1 MKTIRWGILGT
12 GGIARKFAEA
22 LALLPDA
29 KLVSVGSRTQ
39 AAADDFARTWKV
51 PHAYGSY
58 REAANDPETDVVY
71 VATIHPLHYENCLDC
86 LQAGKAILCEKPFT
100 INAAQ
105 AAEVVA
111 LARQK
116 KIFLMEAMWTRYFP
130 VFGKVRELLAEN
142 AVGEILLVQADF
154 AFKPAYNPKG
164 RLYNPELGG
173 GALMDIGV
181 YPVSLASMVFGE
193 APRRILSSAILG
205 PTGVDEQAAVL
216 FEYGGGRQASLTFSF
231 RYESSLE
238 ANIIGAEGRIRIER
252 PWWYPHAL
260 TLVRRGRE
268 DVKISLPFVGNGYTH
283 EAAEV
288 MDCLRA
294 GRTESGRMPLEES
307 LRIMQTLDAIRFD
320 WGLKY
325 PGD

>member
-1 MKTIRWGILGT
+1 MKTVRWGILGT

-22 LALLPDA
+22 LSLLPDA

-39 AAADDFARTWKV
+39 AAADDFARTWKI
-51 PHAYGSY
+51 PHAHGSY
-58 REAANDPETDVVY
+58 REAANDPETDVIY

-86 LQAGKAILCEKPFT
+86 LKAGKAILCEKPFT

-260 TLVRRGRE
+260 TLVRWGRE
-268 DVKISLPFVGNGYTH
+268 DVKISLPYLGNGYTH

>member
-1 MKTIRWGILGT
+1 MKTVRWGILGT

-22 LALLPDA
+22 LTLLPDA

-39 AAADDFARTWKV
+39 AAADVFARTWKIS
-51 PHAYGSY
+51 HAYGSY

-86 LQAGKAILCEKPFT
+86 LKAGKAILCEKPFT

-116 KIFLMEAMWTRYFP
+116 NIFLMEAMWTRYFP
-130 VFGKVRELLAEN
+130 VFGKLRELLAEN
-142 AVGEILLVQADF
+142 AVGEIRLVQADF
-154 AFKPAYNPKG
+154 AFKPANNPKE
-164 RLYNPELGG
+164 RLYNRELGG
-173 GALMDIGV
+173 GALLDIGV

-193 APRRILSSAILG
+193 APRRILSSATIG

-216 FEYGGGRQASLTFSF
+216 FEYDGGRQASLAFSF
-231 RYESSLE
+231 RFESPME
-238 ANIIGAEGRIRIER
+238 ANIIGPEGRIRIER
-252 PWWYPHAL
+252 PWWYPRAL
-260 TLVRRGRE
+260 TLVRRGKE
-268 DVKISLPFVGNGYTH
+268 DEKISLPYLGNGYPH

-294 GRTESGRMPLEES
+294 GRTESERMGLEET
-307 LRIMQTLDAIRFD
+307 LRIMQTLDAIRSD

-325 PGD
+325 PGE